1 MRVNSRKNILI
12 LRDDRPTHDLTP
24 FWEWSRYFRLE
35 IRKCILMLGQ
45 QIVRMRSF
53 KQLEDRFSTT
63 VNFTP
68 ISCAYTFLLIIIF
81 EKIVIT
87 ISG

>member
-1 MRVNSRKNILI
+1 
-12 LRDDRPTHDLTP
+12 
-24 FWEWSRYFRLE
+24 
-35 IRKCILMLGQ
+35 MLGQ

-68 ISCAYTFLLIIIF
+68 ISCVYTFLLIIIF